1 VRLRVRAPAKWSLGA
16 RYISRHRAV
25 IADRADSGG
34 VMCSVTVASSLLS
47 LRRFRDVI
55 RGGPKT
61 ST

>member
-1 VRLRVRAPAKWSLGA
+1 VRLRVRAPAKWSQGA
-16 RYISRHRAV
+16 RYISRRGAV
-25 IADRADSGG
+25 IADRADFGG
-34 VMCSVTVASSLLS
+34 TPCSVIVASSLLS